1 MAKATKPQEVPR
13 TPPPPLSP
21 ILTDAIG
28 EIGMIEKGYRNS
40 VPIDKMPYFSAG
52 VRMIAVSV
60 YNIQNRTFRV

>member
-1 MAKATKPQEVPR
+1 
-13 TPPPPLSP
+13 
-21 ILTDAIG
+21 LTDAIG